1 MNHLIAHI
9 LITLLMNNP
18 DMPRDKI
25 HTLLMITEPLIH
37 KNELTEEQIDMY
49 MEQLDNI
56 KDCP

>member
-1 MNHLIAHI
+1 MNHLIAHL

-18 DMPRDKI
+18 DMNRDKI
-25 HTLLMITEPLIH
+25 HTLLMVTEPLMH
-37 KNELTEEQIDMY
+37 EKELSEEQIDMF